1 MSIYKRVEEILMRD
15 YEVVRLLTHETIN
28 IIIYSVM
35 EELRD
40 YEDVE
45 CTDQFIHQMIGETIR
60 KLIAKGVENER
71 NINKSI

>member
-35 EELRD
+35 EELKG

-45 CTDQFIHQMIGETIR
+45 CTDQFIHQMTGETIR